1 MTGKEMCGLSKEEF
15 CTRAPVFV
23 GDILWEHLVLLQQD
37 VDREKAALKNAPS
50 NLSETS
56 TDPVT
61 SASPQKTYHTLSTSL
76 SPRHYQTYTSL
87 ESRTS
92 PPLSI
97 KSEYPAPVTSYPQY
111 HHQYQ
116 YQRPAQQYQYQHY
129 YDTPAPVSTA
139 GQYPASVLQSSGHS
153 AVFPVSAPAAV
164 MAGHHQPAGRW
175 STQSSAGLSYQV
187 QIISHYNN
195 PDPPLATKNNPI
207 LQFHSCF
214 HTIHHQSSPPAD
226 TNQNNPAELY
236 FSM

>member
-1 MTGKEMCGLSKEEF
+1 MLQ
-15 CTRAPVFV
+15 
-23 GDILWEHLVLLQQD
+23 DLL
-37 VDREKAALKNAPS
+37 AALLKAMFGS
-50 NLSETS
+50 NW
-56 TDPVT
+56 TD
-61 SASPQKTYHTLSTSL
+61 SALSTSL

-116 YQRPAQQYQYQHY
+116 YQRPAQHYQYQHY
-129 YDTPAPVSTA
+129 YDTPAPVTTA

-164 MAGHHQPAGRW
+164 MAGHHQPAARW

-214 HTIHHQSSPPAD
+214 HTLHHQSSPPAD

-236 FSM
+236 FSV